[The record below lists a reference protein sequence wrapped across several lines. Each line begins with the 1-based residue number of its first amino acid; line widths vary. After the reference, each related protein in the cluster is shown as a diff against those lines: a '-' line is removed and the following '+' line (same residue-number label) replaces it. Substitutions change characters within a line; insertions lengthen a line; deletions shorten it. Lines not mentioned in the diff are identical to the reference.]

1 MTEKSQER
9 NLPVALIAVANQSG
23 TIQCM
28 GNRSHLLV
36 VSGPSGVG
44 KGTLLRRVL
53 AESGLPLV
61 MSISATTRKPRPG
74 EVDGKEYHFLS
85 PDEFET
91 RRRAGEFLECF
102 EVFGTGTWY
111 GTLRKTVEDELA
123 ADRWVVLEI
132 DVQGAKKV
140 KEQFPRALS
149 FFIEPKSVDVL
160 RERLRG
166 RGTETEEAM
175 QRRLATA
182 MEELSHADSFEYRI
196 VNDDLD
202 TAVREFIVIL
212 HRVR

>member
-1 MTEKSQER
+1 MDGE
-9 NLPVALIAVANQSG
+9 
-23 TIQCM
+23 
-28 GNRSHLLV
+28 SHLLI
-36 VSGPSGVG
+36 VSGPSVVG

-61 MSISATTRKPRPG
+61 MSVSATTRTPRPG

-85 PDEFET
+85 SDEFESK
-91 RRRAGEFLECF
+91 RLAGEFLECF

-111 GTLRKTVEDELA
+111 GTLRKTVENELA

-140 KEQFPRALS
+140 KEQFPKALS
-149 FFIEPKSVDVL
+149 FFIEPKNWDVL
-160 RERLRG
+160 QERLRG
-166 RGTETEEAM
+166 RGTETEESM

-182 MEELSHADSFEYRI
+182 MEELQHADEFEHRI

-202 TAVREFIVIL
+202 TAVRELIAVL
-212 HRVR
+212 YRDR

>member
-1 MTEKSQER
+1 
-9 NLPVALIAVANQSG
+9 
-23 TIQCM
+23 M
-28 GNRSHLLV
+28 GSESHLLV

-44 KGTLLRRVL
+44 KGTLLRRVF

-61 MSISATTRKPRPG
+61 MSVSATTRKPRPG
-74 EVDGKEYHFLS
+74 EIDGKEYHFLS
-85 PDEFET
+85 PEEFET
-91 RRRAGEFLECF
+91 KRLAGDFLECF

-132 DVQGAKKV
+132 DVQGAKRI
-140 KEQFPRALS
+140 KEQFPKALT
-149 FFIEPKSVDVL
+149 FFIEPKNPEVL
-160 RERLRG
+160 RERLQG

-182 MEELSHADSFEYRI
+182 MEELLHAREFEHRI

-202 TAVREFIVIL
+202 TAVNELIAIL
-212 HRVR
+212 RRTQETR